1 MSLMWK
7 FMCTFHHCSALFG
20 CNASC
25 SVTFRL
31 CGIWCLCFIYID
43 TLLLTP
49 SSTVE
54 GDTWMRLKIYH
65 IRVVVNLIYIF
76 WKKTFGN
83 QCVFW
88 GLGELQLHVCLCVC
102 GQTVWL
108 EETAPRAL
116 WGEKTVAWYCKAFPV
131 LHHSV
136 FVSHSQVYSPLEKKK
151 KIHYLACVL
160 PWNICLIFLKTNS
173 SINFVPL

>member
-31 CGIWCLCFIYID
+31 CGIWCLCFIYIY

-76 WKKTFGN
+76 EKKHLEISVFFEVLVNCSCMFVCVFVARQCGWKKQHPEHYGGKRQWHGIAKHFQSFTT
-83 QCVFW
+83 QY
-88 GLGELQLHVCLCVC
+88 LCHILKF
-102 GQTVWL
+102 TV
-108 EETAPRAL
+108 L
-116 WGEKTVAWYCKAFPV
+116 W
-131 LHHSV
+131 
-136 FVSHSQVYSPLEKKK
+136 KKK
-151 KIHYLACVL
+151 KNPLFSLCFAMEYL
-160 PWNICLIFLKTNS
+160 PYIF
-173 SINFVPL
+173 